1 MQDTE
6 DVGLWVRMYN
16 RLHEMGEDVIA
27 ERLLARRPGL
37 LDYDERGNFI
47 GGVRNENGWTP

>member
-1 MQDTE
+1 
-6 DVGLWVRMYN
+6 MYN

-37 LDYDERGNFI
+37 LDYDERGSFI